1 MYNISDEE
9 DSDLVKLERYIAQ
22 KKIENREI
30 KKRIIISEQH
40 INNFIER
47 RKQIQDT
54 ALQALN
60 YAMERGDIQIAE
72 IAMQML
78 QREFGQ
84 DFGVVIK
91 NSYKI

>member
-1 MYNISDEE
+1 MHNISVEE
-9 DSDLVKLERYIAQ
+9 ESDLVKLERYIAQ

-30 KKRIIISEQH
+30 KERRKVSELR

-47 RKQIQDT
+47 RNQIQDT

-72 IAMQML
+72 IAKRML
-78 QREFGQ
+78 QKEFGQ
-84 DFGVVIK
+84 EFGDVIK